1 VVTGNK
7 GQAKNEQ
14 DVKCWDDK
22 SSIVVRVGDSCPCQ
36 QKKPDGTVQPQ
47 FWCCGGANHMDISY
61 WWVGP
66 AGKGWA
72 IMGAGNMA
80 DYAHTGLGGRGSG
93 IEE

>member
-1 VVTGNK
+1 MTVVCVISATNGPTCCCCLLPAGNK

-47 FWCCGGANHMDISY
+47 FWCCGGANHMDLSY
-61 WWVGP
+61 W
-66 AGKGWA
+66 
-72 IMGAGNMA
+72 
-80 DYAHTGLGGRGSG
+80 
-93 IEE
+93 